1 MRQKELDKYY
11 REKTNLRLKYAAVTS
26 ITIAIILMAIMAI
39 CLDSISAGMLLV
51 MRGCAGL
58 FAIIFVVLVAILVYR
73 VNASYLRDKTRP

>member
-39 CLDSISAGMLLV
+39 CLDSISARMLLV